1 MSEESGSSLVRGSQW
16 FLKTATPMSVFYA
29 LLGTLFTW
37 GMTAAGAA
45 LVFVF
50 PSALKYRTLQQKLLD
65 GRWAP

>member
-1 MSEESGSSLVRGSQW
+1 M
-16 FLKTATPMSVFYA
+16 KTATPMSVFYA